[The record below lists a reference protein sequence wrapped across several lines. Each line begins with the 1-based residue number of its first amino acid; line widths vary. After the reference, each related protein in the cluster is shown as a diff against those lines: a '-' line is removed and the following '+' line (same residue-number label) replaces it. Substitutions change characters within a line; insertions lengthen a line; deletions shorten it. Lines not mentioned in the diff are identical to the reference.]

1 MLLKALYENLQH
13 KDKVLVQKRFVQ
25 IEQMK
30 DGTRAITQDGCSY
43 EGDII
48 IGADGMHS
56 SVRKKMHCLGNIMSP
71 GYFDRDEYSSK

>member
-13 KDKVLVQKRFVQ
+13 KDKVLVQKQFVQ

-30 DGTRAITQDGCSY
+30 NGVRAMTQDGCSY

-48 IGADGMHS
+48 IGADGMYS
-56 SVRKKMHCLGNIMSP
+56 SVRKNMHRLGKNLSP